1 MFNGADD
8 SLFLCKSCICPF
20 ALFRTFFSAII
31 KKFYGSLQ
39 KPSEEI
45 FLFWPKH
52 ATLLHVYQQGTN
64 IDFFPQ
70 NISYTMWG
78 IFFSKYKPF
87 PRFSDSPWLF
97 CHAKWKEY
105 LLLRSTCVAKKLR
118 KRFSSVIFHG
128 ISKDITVLCCLCI
141 KFPSIDAVVLFYKAV
156 NFIAN
161 PNIQSELG
169 FYRILTAQ
177 HAKIWRIAT

>member
-1 MFNGADD
+1 MEACKNQVRKFSSFDRNTQHCYMFT
-8 SLFLCKSCICPF
+8 SKELILI
-20 ALFRTFFSAII
+20 
-31 KKFYGSLQ
+31 
-39 KPSEEI
+39 
-45 FLFWPKH
+45 
-52 ATLLHVYQQGTN
+52 
-64 IDFFPQ
+64 FFPQ

-97 CHAKWKEY
+97 CHAKWKAY